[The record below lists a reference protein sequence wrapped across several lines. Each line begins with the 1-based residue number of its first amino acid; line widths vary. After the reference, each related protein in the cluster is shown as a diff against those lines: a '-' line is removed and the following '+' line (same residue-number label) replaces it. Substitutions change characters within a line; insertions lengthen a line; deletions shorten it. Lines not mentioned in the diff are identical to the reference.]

1 MEFSVE
7 GRSGEIRFQ
16 GQCSGVHAVEWAD
29 CREDLTGIIWI
40 VKSEMDPAPKF
51 SRQYLADKLFCALPD
66 KTERFLVLL
75 VMPEHRNAVPRLFQG
90 DFLF

>member
-51 SRQYLADKLFCALPD
+51 SRQYIADNKDYRHGLWGAPGLHG
-66 KTERFLVLL
+66 K
-75 VMPEHRNAVPRLFQG
+75 NAVFPV
-90 DFLF
+90 